1 MGGHVMIRTV
11 TVGDYVSVQGA
22 YVRSLPDGRVVVKV
36 GEKTYAGNP
45 IQAEVTRLVN

>member
-1 MGGHVMIRTV
+1 MIRTV

-45 IQAEVTRLVN
+45 IQAGIAG